1 MPHLKRQLARNLARA
16 TLMDRAGRT
25 PDSAAIGAAVLRT
38 WELTA
43 TQLTALIG
51 PRAVTVLLLRALHLA
66 SAEFPFLAQVAAQG
80 NDALPALQ
88 AALSAR
94 LPGEAVE
101 VGVSLMVNFNELLA
115 TLIGVSLSE
124 RLMTPVWAPSPRTN
138 EEQTH

>member
-1 MPHLKRQLARNLARA
+1 MPHLKRQLARDLARA
-16 TLMDRAGRT
+16 TLMDRAGKS

-38 WELTA
+38 WELA
-43 TQLTALIG
+43 AEQLTTLIG

-88 AALSAR
+88 TGLAQR
-94 LPGEAVE
+94 LPGEAIE
-101 VGVSLMVNFNELLA
+101 VGVSLMVTFNELLA

-124 RLMTPVWAPSPRTN
+124 RLMTPVWAPSPRN
-138 EEQTH
+138 IEEKTH